1 MLHLTKVAVR
11 IFTTHAYTTS
21 ISLLYILMYYTDYTS
36 FYKIYHGST
45 SSSSSVPLSSLAKR
59 CPDEEWP
66 TPLSLTSPTSQTSPP
81 SPSSPASGR
90 PMSRSSTERGKMIEA
105 RSSRSIKHEMHESHW
120 IPRGRGLSWVK
131 SENATGIFVEDDMS
145 RWTPISFELHRLS
158 GVQYVYR
165 FCASTYNFNQKQ
177 HNYAKFRWE
186 DVFNASQLE
195 WTWQIWKLV
204 ICIENLQPARRL
216 HP

>member
-11 IFTTHAYTTS
+11 IITTHAYTTS
-21 ISLLYILMYYTDYTS
+21 ISLLYILMYYTS
-36 FYKIYHGST
+36 IYKIYHGST

-105 RSSRSIKHEMHESHW
+105 RSSPSIKHESHW
-120 IPRGRGLSWVK
+120 IPRDRGLSRVK
-131 SENATGIFVEDDMS
+131 S
-145 RWTPISFELHRLS
+145 
-158 GVQYVYR
+158 
-165 FCASTYNFNQKQ
+165 ASYWNLCGGWYEPMDTNLFWV
-177 HNYAKFRWE
+177 APTFRGP
-186 DVFNASQLE
+186 VR
-195 WTWQIWKLV
+195 V
-204 ICIENLQPARRL
+204 
-216 HP
+216 